1 MGDGRALNLRAP
13 AGHPS
18 GVKSPSAPL
27 RGLEWVALHLPLPLT
42 LALVE
47 RLARPYAALVR
58 HTGYRLPPQD
68 LAHFPRRLAELF
80 GEAALPA
87 DTRRIIEDRPVFV
100 LSHWLIRRSIKRGSQ
115 AAGRPLLPRI
125 EVRGREHLS
134 AALGQ
139 GRGVVAITT
148 HLGFPHLIGTV
159 LSALGVGMVAA
170 TSSRRHP
177 GQIRST
183 GDVWTRTRG
192 IQQMGAALRG
202 NQVCVILPDAPAQRS
217 LRLPFFLKHVDMAVG
232 PFELA
237 RRTGAPLLPFFIVAP
252 EGPLRFRLELLPPI
266 GGSPGLGRDGLAETV
281 REFLRLYA
289 AYAERY
295 PSHLPSGFI
304 GRP

>member
-1 MGDGRALNLRAP
+1 
-13 AGHPS
+13 
-18 GVKSPSAPL
+18 
-27 RGLEWVALHLPLPLT
+27 LELVALHLPLPLT
-42 LALVE
+42 LSLVE

-58 HTGYRLPPQD
+58 HTGYRLPPHD

-80 GEAALPA
+80 GDAALPA
-87 DTRRIIEDRPVFV
+87 DTRRIIEARLVFV
-100 LSHWLIRRSIKRGSQ
+100 LSRRLIGRSIRRGS
-115 AAGRPLLPRI
+115 AAAARPLLPRI

-148 HLGFPHLIGTV
+148 HFGFLHLIGTV
-159 LSALGVGMVAA
+159 LGALGVGMVAG

-177 GQIRST
+177 SQIRST

-192 IQQMGAALRG
+192 IQQMRAALRG
-202 NQVCVILPDAPAQRS
+202 NQVCVLLPDAPAQTS
-217 LRLPFFLKHVDMAVG
+217 VRLPFFLKHVDMALG

-266 GGSPGLGRDGLAETV
+266 GGSPGLGREGFTETA
-281 REFLRLYA
+281 REFLSLYA

-295 PSHLPSGFI
+295 PSHLPSRFI